1 MRTKAILT
9 LTAVSVLLVTGAVA
23 AGVAPIDGDDST
35 LTIGTAV
42 AEPDS
47 SNSLG
52 TQTQQQPLVRG
63 EPRLR
68 VNTPEKFV
76 TPGNTNK
83 VDITVSNDGSL
94 SLGTAERR
102 EVVTTA
108 RNVRVEAEA
117 DDPLT
122 VTTGQAAIGSVTENE
137 PRSVPIAIDVPED
150 VEEGTYDVDVELKYA
165 HTRQE
170 SGGVTNDRSRTI
182 TRTVEVEV
190 RDEARFAIT
199 SASTD
204 VQIGDTG
211 TIETDI
217 ENIGSETANN
227 VNVVLD
233 SASAGLVIGESPEAG
248 DSARVGELEPGETA
262 TVAYDAS
269 LSGDAPLRQ
278 YSLNGDVQF
287 RNADGIQRIDEGV
300 RTGVTPFEKQRFTV
314 DDVESD
320 LYVGEE
326 GDVRGTVTNEGPNEA
341 RNVVVQY
348 ADESPNVIPIES
360 SVAVGTLGPGESTE
374 FRLPIEIGG
383 EAEPITRT
391 ADIAVQYRNADLERR
406 AYEDVELLF
415 DVEPKRDQFLIDM
428 QDREITAGDT
438 ITFDAE
444 VTNNLDQTVDDVE
457 ARLFADDPLD
467 SDDDEAYVE
476 SLEPGESTT
485 MTFELEA
492 ESGATAKT
500 YPISF
505 DFRYDDER
513 GSSQLSDTTRVAVT
527 IVPDDGGFPWLLV
540 VGLLVVVAAAAGGG
554 YWYLRD

>member
-1 MRTKAILT
+1 
-9 LTAVSVLLVTGAVA
+9 
-23 AGVAPIDGDDST
+23 
-35 LTIGTAV
+35 
-42 AEPDS
+42 
-47 SNSLG
+47 
-52 TQTQQQPLVRG
+52 
-63 EPRLR
+63 
-68 VNTPEKFV
+68 
-76 TPGNTNK
+76 
-83 VDITVSNDGSL
+83 
-94 SLGTAERR
+94 
-102 EVVTTA
+102 
-108 RNVRVEAEA
+108 
-117 DDPLT
+117 
-122 VTTGQAAIGSVTENE
+122 
-137 PRSVPIAIDVPED
+137 
-150 VEEGTYDVDVELKYA
+150 
-165 HTRQE
+165 
-170 SGGVTNDRSRTI
+170 
-182 TRTVEVEV
+182 
-190 RDEARFAIT
+190 
-199 SASTD
+199 
-204 VQIGDTG
+204 
-211 TIETDI
+211 
-217 ENIGSETANN
+217 
-227 VNVVLD
+227 
-233 SASAGLVIGESPEAG
+233 
-248 DSARVGELEPGETA
+248 
-262 TVAYDAS
+262 
-269 LSGDAPLRQ
+269 
-278 YSLNGDVQF
+278 
-287 RNADGIQRIDEGV
+287 
-300 RTGVTPFEKQRFTV
+300 VTPFEKQRFTV